1 MEKLHTPEPWKTV
14 NGRNGN
20 DCNVY
25 GNEQENPPGT
35 HSANGH
41 SHSTFIAECEIA
53 ANARRIIACVNA
65 CRDMDMTVL
74 EMPDY
79 SVKSEL
85 DTLDAQ
91 IAGRLKAESQRDS
104 LLSALR
110 ALYGWQRAEVEHFG
124 ATTPDDFII
133 EMVEKALKNTEVK

>member
-1 MEKLHTPEPWKTV
+1 MSEKLHTPEPWGISPDVSTHIW
-14 NGRNGN
+14 NEGG
-20 DCNVY
+20 DTQIAACNLD
-25 GNEQENPPGT
+25 N
-35 HSANGH
+35 AN
-41 SHSTFIAECEIA
+41 SI
-53 ANARRIIACVNA
+53 ANARRIVACVNA

-91 IAGRLKAESQRDS
+91 IAGRLKDEAQRDS

-124 ATTPDDFII
+124 ATTPDDFIV
-133 EMVEKALKNTEVK
+133 EMVEKALNNA